1 MKLDPA
7 DLIDA
12 NDVAK
17 IIGISRGSNVSI
29 YRRRYPE
36 FPEPVVDKGRC
47 MLWHRPDV
55 EAWARTTGRLPG

>member
-1 MKLDPA
+1 VKLDPA

-36 FPEPVVDKGRC
+36 FPEPVVQGP
-47 MLWHRPDV
+47 LHALAP
-55 EAWARTTGRLPG
+55 A